1 MGRNSLRG
9 GFMGK
14 RKRIMAG
21 AVATLLFVGAMAPVS
36 RAGQPDS
43 EPKEQV
49 VRYLLATVKAFRT
62 VYVKYVEEHVKKGG
76 IHPKEHWAQDVHA
89 IMLPFQFVKLAAA
102 ELKGAVKDVDVG
114 VISLTPIY
122 SSNFPQTEAE
132 VAALKALTDNPSQTV
147 ITFADGNQFKGLA
160 ADFAI
165 EQACADCHN
174 QHPTSTK
181 RDFKQ
186 GDLMGAVVVR
196 LKK

>member
-1 MGRNSLRG
+1 MSHWGR
-9 GFMGK
+9 
-14 RKRIMAG
+14 I
-21 AVATLLFVGAMAPVS
+21 TVGALTLCLTIGLIVS
-36 RAGQPDS
+36 ASWAGTLEE

-49 VRYLLATVKAFRT
+49 VHYLLATVKAFRT
-62 VYVKYVEEHVKKGG
+62 VYVKYVEEHVRKGG
-76 IHPKEHWAQDVHA
+76 IYPKENWAQDVHA

-114 VISLTPIY
+114 IISLTPIY
-122 SSNFPQTEAE
+122 ASNFPQTEAE
-132 VAALKALTDNPSQTV
+132 VAALKALTDNPKQTV

-174 QHPTSTK
+174 RHPTSTK